1 MSDVSNRD
9 LLNVLLSIRE
19 DLGTVKANGS
29 HIANQ
34 FKDHVAEVKAAA
46 ELTAAKIEKLQLG
59 AARQK
64 GVLAA
69 LTGVGSLLGAGAG
82 YAIDFFTKSHH

>member
-1 MSDVSNRD
+1 MSDVSNSD
-9 LLNVLLSIRE
+9 LLGVLLDIRE
-19 DLGTVKANGS
+19 DLGIVKANGT
-29 HIANQ
+29 HIATQ

-46 ELTAAKIEKLQLG
+46 AMTASKIEKLQLG

-82 YAIDFFTKSHH
+82 YAIDFFTKGHH